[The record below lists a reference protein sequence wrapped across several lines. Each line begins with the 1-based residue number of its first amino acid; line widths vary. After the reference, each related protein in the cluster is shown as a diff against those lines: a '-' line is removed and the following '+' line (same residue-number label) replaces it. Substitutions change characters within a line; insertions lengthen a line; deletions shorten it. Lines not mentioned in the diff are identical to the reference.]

1 MSRRSREG
9 SNVEGVSKR
18 YLLHMGLG
26 LRTPRPITPISALTP
41 PPLRESFIRFTYKTL
56 PRSLLSLLSS
66 LLSLLPSTLKTPH
79 VFMMFVTFL
88 VALPLLPSI
97 EPKVTDVTLY
107 RPPILHAKPNPRN
120 SVTHSEYARQ
130 GNFKSKVP
138 KVHDLRK
145 ESLRKES

>member
-66 LLSLLPSTLKTPH
+66 LLSLLPSTLKTLKTPH

-107 RPPILHAKPNPRN
+107 RPPILHAKPNPPN
-120 SVTHSEYARQ
+120 SVTHNDDARHC
-130 GNFKSKVP
+130 NFKSKAT
-138 KVHDLRK
+138 KVHD
-145 ESLRKES
+145 